1 MRLTAVQW
9 SITGWFMSGSWM
21 RGLEPRRRGV
31 PYRPLFRER
40 RHPTGR
46 TVMSPNS
53 DSGPTELLRAWS
65 QGDGSALDRLVPLVY
80 EELHR
85 LARRYMRQERPDHTL
100 QATSLVNEA
109 YLRLID
115 VNRVEWRNRAHFL
128 ALAAQM
134 MRRILVEFARN
145 RHRQKRGG
153 GAVHVSLGDVHELPN
168 SKDCDL
174 AALSD
179 ALTGLGAF
187 DARMSQVV
195 ELRFFGGLTV
205 EETADVLNVSP
216 ETVMRDWKTAKAW
229 LLREIRRG
237 PPTASS

>member
-1 MRLTAVQW
+1 M
-9 SITGWFMSGSWM
+9 
-21 RGLEPRRRGV
+21 P
-31 PYRPLFRER
+31 
-40 RHPTGR
+40 
-46 TVMSPNS
+46 PNS

-65 QGDGSALDRLVPLVY
+65 QGDGSALDRLMPLVY
-80 EELHR
+80 DELHR
-85 LARRYMRQERPDHTL
+85 LARRYMRHERPDHTL

-128 ALAAQM
+128 ALASQM
-134 MRRILVEFARN
+134 MRRILVESARS

-153 GAVHVSLGDVHELPN
+153 GVVHLSLDDVQEVA
-168 SKDCDL
+168 DFQDRDL
-174 AALSD
+174 VALSD
-179 ALTGLGAF
+179 ALTRLATF

-205 EETADVLNVSP
+205 EETADVVNVSP
-216 ETVMRDWKTAKAW
+216 ETVLRDWKTAKAW

-237 PPTASS
+237 DS

>member
-1 MRLTAVQW
+1 
-9 SITGWFMSGSWM
+9 
-21 RGLEPRRRGV
+21 
-31 PYRPLFRER
+31 
-40 RHPTGR
+40 
-46 TVMSPNS
+46 MSPNS

-115 VNRVEWRNRAHFL
+115 VNRVEWRDRAHFL
-128 ALAAQM
+128 AVAAQM

-145 RHRQKRGG
+145 RQRQKRGG
-153 GAVHVSLGDVHELPN
+153 GAVHMSLDDVQQLPD
-168 SKDCDL
+168 SKEHDL
-174 AALSD
+174 VAVSD
-179 ALTGLGAF
+179 AVSGLTRF
-187 DARMSQVV
+187 DARMGQVV
-195 ELRFFGGLTV
+195 ELKFFGGLTV
-205 EETADVLNVSP
+205 EETADVLNISP

-229 LLREIRRG
+229 LLRELRRG
-237 PPTASS
+237 QPTGPS

>member
-1 MRLTAVQW
+1 
-9 SITGWFMSGSWM
+9 
-21 RGLEPRRRGV
+21 
-31 PYRPLFRER
+31 
-40 RHPTGR
+40 
-46 TVMSPNS
+46 MSPNS

-65 QGDGSALDRLVPLVY
+65 QGDGSALARLVPQVY

-115 VNRVEWRNRAHFL
+115 VNRVEWRDRAHFL
-128 ALAAQM
+128 AVAAQM

-145 RHRQKRGG
+145 RQRQKRGG
-153 GAVHVSLGDVHELPN
+153 GAVRVSLDDVQELPD
-168 SKDCDL
+168 SSGRDL
-174 AALSD
+174 VVLSD
-179 ALTGLGAF
+179 ALSRLAMF
-187 DARMSQVV
+187 DARMGQVV

-205 EETADVLNVSP
+205 AETAAVLNISP

-229 LLREIRRG
+229 LLREVGRSH
-237 PPTASS
+237 PTAPN

>member
-1 MRLTAVQW
+1 ML
-9 SITGWFMSGSWM
+9 
-21 RGLEPRRRGV
+21 
-31 PYRPLFRER
+31 
-40 RHPTGR
+40 
-46 TVMSPNS
+46 PNS

-115 VNRVEWRNRAHFL
+115 VNRVEWRDRAHFL
-128 ALAAQM
+128 AVAAQM

-145 RHRQKRGG
+145 RQRQKRGG
-153 GAVHVSLGDVHELPN
+153 GAVRVSLDDVQELPEAN
-168 SKDCDL
+168 ERDL
-174 AALSD
+174 VALSE
-179 ALTGLGAF
+179 ALSGLATF

-205 EETADVLNVSP
+205 AETADVLNVSP

-229 LLREIRRG
+229 LLCEIRRAHH
-237 PPTASS
+237 TASS

>member
-1 MRLTAVQW
+1 MAL
-9 SITGWFMSGSWM
+9 S
-21 RGLEPRRRGV
+21 
-31 PYRPLFRER
+31 
-40 RHPTGR
+40 
-46 TVMSPNS
+46 S

-65 QGDGSALDRLVPLVY
+65 QGDGSAFDRLVPLVY

-134 MRRILVEFARN
+134 MRRILVESARN
-145 RHRQKRGG
+145 RRRQKRGG
-153 GAVHVSLGDVHELPN
+153 GALHVSLDELTELPD
-168 SKDCDL
+168 SKERDFVALND
-174 AALSD
+174 ALS
-179 ALTGLGAF
+179 ALATF
-187 DARMSQVV
+187 DARMGQVV

-205 EETADVLNVSP
+205 DETADVLNVSA
-216 ETVMRDWKTAKAW
+216 ETVLRDWKTAKAW
-229 LLREIRRG
+229 LLRELRRR
-237 PPTASS
+237 PSPST

>member
-1 MRLTAVQW
+1 
-9 SITGWFMSGSWM
+9 
-21 RGLEPRRRGV
+21 
-31 PYRPLFRER
+31 
-40 RHPTGR
+40 
-46 TVMSPNS
+46 MSPNS

-65 QGDGSALDRLVPLVY
+65 QGDGSALERLVPLVY

-115 VNRVEWRNRAHFL
+115 VNRVEWRDRAHFL
-128 ALAAQM
+128 AVAAQM

-153 GAVHVSLGDVHELPN
+153 GAVHVSLDDVQELPA
-168 SKDCDL
+168 KEHDL
-174 AALSD
+174 VVLSD
-179 ALTGLGAF
+179 ALSGLATF

-205 EETADVLNVSP
+205 DETAHVLNVSP

>member
-1 MRLTAVQW
+1 
-9 SITGWFMSGSWM
+9 
-21 RGLEPRRRGV
+21 
-31 PYRPLFRER
+31 
-40 RHPTGR
+40 
-46 TVMSPNS
+46 MSPNS
-53 DSGPTELLRAWS
+53 DGGPTELLRAWS
-65 QGDGSALDRLVPLVY
+65 QGDSSALDRLIPLVY

-115 VNRVEWRNRAHFL
+115 VNHVEFRNRTHFL

-153 GAVHVSLGDVHELPN
+153 RAVRLSLDEVQELPG
-168 SKDCDL
+168 STAPDVV
-174 AALSD
+174 ALSD
-179 ALTGLGAF
+179 ALNGLATF

-205 EETADVLNVSP
+205 EETAQVLTVSP

-229 LLREIRRG
+229 LLREIKRE
-237 PPTASS
+237 PMASS